1 MTDTK
6 TTTAAIS
13 RVKQA
18 VREFEAVAMKYRDYG
33 ALDTEPDGVWQ
44 RLLMRALAGER
55 PSPPNCGK
63 GWDLYDSSMDCTEA
77 ADALFDA
84 ADAAIKA
91 VEECPVR
98 DAAELREYLQDY
110 CWRYF

>member
-1 MTDTK
+1 M
-6 TTTAAIS
+6 TTAAIS
-13 RVKQA
+13 KVKQA
-18 VREFEAVAMKYRDYG
+18 VRDFEAVALKYRDYG
-33 ALDTEPDGVWQ
+33 ACDTEPDGVWQ
-44 RLLMRALAGER
+44 RLLMRALAGEK
-55 PSPPNCGK
+55 PEPPNSGN
-63 GWDLYDSSMDCTEA
+63 GWDLYASSMDCDEA
-77 ADALFDA
+77 ASALFDA